1 MNHREHGEHHTVIMG
16 AVACL
21 NDADGETIETVIK
34 MVGMT
39 EQLTRQL
46 VMGADP
52 SLIDFMLEEKRVL
65 KADEIKRRM
74 RCVKQDANAILA
86 HLMDDKPLN
95 GLTDWG
101 ANIHTHLDNITI
113 ACDLNDNESKTWKL

>member
-1 MNHREHGEHHTVIMG
+1 MNHREHGEHHTVITG

-52 SLIDFMLEEKRVL
+52 SLIDFLLEEKRVL

-74 RCVKQDANAILA
+74 RCVKRDADAILS
-86 HLMDDKPLN
+86 HLMDDKPLD